1 MSAAVQRRRA
11 VPTVLPTGF
20 VCGGCGGGAEP
31 MRPALRCARAH
42 DGDDV
47 DHVLHRHL
55 DLHRIRFPRGTS
67 DNPFVRYRTLLHAYH
82 QARAAGH
89 SDAQVVEAIERLDA
103 AVARV
108 DGHGFRVTPLAPHP
122 RLARPLGTRPPS
134 TILVK
139 DETGNVSGS
148 HKGRHLFGTM
158 LGLLLAGGDD
168 PRARPPLAIA
178 SCGNAALAAAVVARA
193 AEWPL
198 EVFVPPDADAS
209 VLRRLRDL
217 GATVVACPRDGDRA
231 GDPAY
236 LRLREAVSHGA
247 IPFTCQGNENALAI
261 EGGLTLGY
269 ELAEQLRDLD
279 VQPERLFVQV
289 GGGALASSVIQGL
302 EEARQLGV
310 IPRLPRLH
318 AVQTESVAPLA
329 RAYRLILEEL
339 RDAGGAAPE
348 DEVRAVLARAAR
360 HRSGYMWPWERPEA
374 SSAHGILDDET
385 YDWLA
390 VVRGMLLTG
399 GRPVVVD
406 EPTLA
411 NANALARTST
421 AIDVDVTGSAGLAG
435 LIRLHRDGDLS
446 PAETSLVLF
455 TGIRRTG
462 DPR

>member
-1 MSAAVQRRRA
+1 MSAVAQHRRP
-11 VPTVLPTGF
+11 VPAVLPTGF
-20 VCGGCGGGAEP
+20 VCDGCGGGAEP
-31 MRPALRCARAH
+31 MRPALRCTRAH

-55 DLHRIRFPRGTS
+55 DPHRLGFPAGRS

-82 QARAAGH
+82 QARAAGQ
-89 SDAQVVEAIERLDA
+89 SDAQIVAVIERLDG

-108 DGHGFRVTPLAPHP
+108 DGRGFRITPLAPHP
-122 RLARPLGTRPPS
+122 RLAAPLGTLPPA
-134 TILVK
+134 TVLVK
-139 DETGNVSGS
+139 DETRNVAGS

-158 LGLLLAGGDD
+158 LGLLLANDRD
-168 PRARPPLAIA
+168 PRQRPPLAIA

-198 EVFVPPDADAS
+198 DVFVPPDADPS

-217 GATVVACPRDGDRA
+217 GATVVTCDRDPDQA
-231 GDPAY
+231 GDPTY
-236 LRLREAVSHGA
+236 HRMRQAVAGGA
-247 IPFTCQGNENALAI
+247 IPFTCQGNENALAV

-269 ELAEQLRDLD
+269 ELAEQVRDLAI
-279 VQPERLFVQV
+279 QPDRLFVQV
-289 GGGALASSVIQGL
+289 GGGALASSVAQGL
-302 EEARQLGV
+302 DEARQLGV
-310 IPRLPRLH
+310 IERLPRLH

-329 RAYRLILEEL
+329 RAHRLLLEEL
-339 RDAGGAAPE
+339 RDPTDVGAA
-348 DEVRAVLARAAR
+348 EVERLLGAAAR
-360 HRSGYMWPWERPEA
+360 RRSGYMWPWEHPEG

-385 YDWLA
+385 YDWLG
-390 VVRGMLLTG
+390 VERGMLLSG
-399 GRPVVVD
+399 GGPIVVD
-406 EPTLA
+406 EATLA
-411 NANALARTST
+411 NANALAHTATS
-421 AIDVDVTGSAGLAG
+421 IDVDVTGSAGLAG

>member
-1 MSAAVQRRRA
+1 MSAAVQHRRP

-20 VCGGCGGGAEP
+20 VCDGCGGGAEP
-31 MRPALRCARAH
+31 MRPALRCTRAR

-55 DLHRIRFPRGTS
+55 DAHRLTFPTGRAE
-67 DNPFVRYRTLLHAYH
+67 NPFVRYRTLLHAYH
-82 QARAAGH
+82 QARAAGR
-89 SDAQVVEAIERLDA
+89 SDAQVVQAIEQLDA

-108 DGHGFRVTPLAPHP
+108 DGQGFRITPLARHP
-122 RLARPLGTRPPS
+122 RLAEPLGIRPPA

-158 LGLLLAGGDD
+158 LGLLLADDRD
-168 PRARPPLAIA
+168 PRHRPPLAIA

-198 EVFVPPDADAS
+198 EVFVPPDADPS
-209 VLRRLRDL
+209 VVHRLGDL
-217 GATVVACPRDGDRA
+217 GATIVTCARDTDQG
-231 GDPAY
+231 GDPTY
-236 LRLREAVSHGA
+236 LRMRQAVAAGA
-247 IPFTCQGNENALAI
+247 IPFTCQGNENGLAI

-269 ELAEQLRDLD
+269 ELAEQLRDLELRPD
-279 VQPERLFVQV
+279 RLFVQV
-289 GGGALASSVIQGL
+289 GGGALASSLAQGL

-310 IPRLPRLH
+310 IDRLPRLH
-318 AVQTESVAPLA
+318 AVQTEAVAPLA
-329 RAYRLILEEL
+329 RAHRLMVEEL
-339 RDAGGAAPE
+339 RDPTIATTSDI
-348 DEVRAVLARAAR
+348 DEVLRRAGK
-360 HRSGYMWPWERPEA
+360 HRSGYMWPWEHPEGSA
-374 SSAHGILDDET
+374 AHGILDDET

-390 VVRGMLLTG
+390 VVRAMLLTRG
-399 GRPVVVD
+399 GPIVVD
-406 EPTLA
+406 EATIA
-411 NANALARTST
+411 NANALARTTTS
-421 AIDVDVTGSAGLAG
+421 IDVDPTGSAGLAG